1 MDSKLLVDKYIK
13 EGKILLQNLDK
24 NKFPVKAALW
34 LYDSN
39 NDNWK
44 YLIASPKVDEKG
56 PIQVYKTILQYL
68 PHQDENHISL
78 NDIKVVSPNDSLIS
92 LFKKAIK
99 TKPDSISNIRFT
111 SNTIDSYF
119 IDDAYIY
126 RVA

>member
-1 MDSKLLVDKYIK
+1 MDNKILVDKYIK
-13 EGKILLQNLDK
+13 EGKMLLKNLDK

-39 NDNWK
+39 NNNWK
-44 YLIASPKVDEKG
+44 YLIATPKVDEKG
-56 PIQVYKTILQYL
+56 PLQVYKTIRNYL
-68 PHQDENHISL
+68 VHQGENHISL
-78 NDIKVVSPNDSLIS
+78 NDIRAVSPNDTLIS

-99 TKPDSISNIRFT
+99 TDPKSISNIRFT
-111 SNTIDSYF
+111 ANTIDSHF